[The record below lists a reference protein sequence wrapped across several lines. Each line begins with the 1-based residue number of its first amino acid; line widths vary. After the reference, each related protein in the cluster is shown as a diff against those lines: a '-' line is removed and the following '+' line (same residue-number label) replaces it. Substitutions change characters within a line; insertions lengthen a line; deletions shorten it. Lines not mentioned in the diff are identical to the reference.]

1 MLDCV
6 RTTQARPAVRS
17 LERLAETLPASVHVL
32 YAGSAMI
39 RQVCER
45 AKWNPGKV
53 ALGGTLLNAF
63 ERFVFPSLMQC
74 LETSI
79 LGTTRR
85 WLPVPHAPAKVYKFR
100 TTPFI
105 PS

>member
-45 AKWNPGKV
+45 AKWNPGES
-53 ALGGTLLNAF
+53 F
-63 ERFVFPSLMQC
+63 PRVFPP
-74 LETSI
+74 
-79 LGTTRR
+79 
-85 WLPVPHAPAKVYKFR
+85 PVPLFR
-100 TTPFI
+100 TKPEPNAM
-105 PS
+105 PSKWVE